1 MKESETRGVRRVG
14 KEKDGFPN
22 PGSTDKSAKRMVDG
36 GEDQD
41 DFGEILGLS
50 GNAARTP
57 PSG

>member
-1 MKESETRGVRRVG
+1 MGRVG
-14 KEKDGFPN
+14 REKDGLPN

-36 GEDQD
+36 GKDQD